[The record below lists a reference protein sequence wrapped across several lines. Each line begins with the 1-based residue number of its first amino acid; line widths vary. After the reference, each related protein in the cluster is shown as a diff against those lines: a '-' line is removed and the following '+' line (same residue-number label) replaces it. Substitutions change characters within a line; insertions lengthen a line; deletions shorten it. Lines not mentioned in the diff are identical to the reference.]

1 MGNLLSL
8 VAGWKGYVAAALVS
22 GLLASTATWR
32 VMSWREGA
40 QETKFAVQQIKLVD
54 RDIQINMSLGDV
66 IVKGLEIVNTE
77 TVRTV
82 REIPQHVTP
91 EIDSHY
97 PVPLGFVRVWNA
109 QTGGTVPPAPSG
121 SDADPSGTPISAVAY
136 AHAKDTDTIK
146 KCELAL
152 DSWWSWYDQHK
163 AARQ

>member
-8 VAGWKGYVAAALVS
+8 VTGWKGYLAAALVS

-40 QETKFAVQQIKLVD
+40 QETKFAVQQIKLID
-54 RDIQINMSLGDV
+54 KDLQINLQLGDLV
-66 IVKGLEIVNTE
+66 VKGVQVINTE
-77 TVRTV
+77 TVQIV

-97 PVPLGFVRVWNA
+97 PVPLGAVRMWNA
-109 QTGGTVPPAPSG
+109 QTGGTVPPAAAG
-121 SDADPSGTPISAVAY
+121 SDADPSGTPISAVVY
-136 AHAKDTDTIK
+136 AHAQDTDTLK
-146 KCELAL
+146 KCELSLTA
-152 DSWWSWYDQHK
+152 WWDWYDQHK